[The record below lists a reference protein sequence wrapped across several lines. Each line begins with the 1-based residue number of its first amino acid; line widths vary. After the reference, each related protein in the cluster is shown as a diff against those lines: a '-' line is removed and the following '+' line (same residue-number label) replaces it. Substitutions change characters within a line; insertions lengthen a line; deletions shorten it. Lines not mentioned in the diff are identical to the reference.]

1 MYVLHVTG
9 ADLTGA
15 DLRAWAPGVP
25 GIAEVFHARF
35 TDHAY
40 PVHAHDTW
48 TVLVVD
54 QGVIRYDLHRHEHG
68 ALPTVVTLLPPHVA
82 HTGRSATEHGSAVR
96 ASRRLGRSN
105 ERLV

>member
-1 MYVLHVTG
+1 MPLARNAVTLSRCQVSRSSRTRMAILVSNCMRSSVPAPARRVLYVLHV
-9 ADLTGA
+9 TGA

-40 PVHAHDTW
+40 PVHPHDAW

-54 QGVIRYDLHRHEHG
+54 QGMIRYDLHRHEH
-68 ALPTVVTLLPPHVA
+68 
-82 HTGRSATEHGSAVR
+82 
-96 ASRRLGRSN
+96 
-105 ERLV
+105 

>member
-1 MYVLHVTG
+1 VGV
-9 ADLTGA
+9 TGA

-68 ALPTVVTLLPPHVA
+68 ALPTVVTLLPPHVRTPA
-82 HTGRSATEHGSAVR
+82 GRPPSTASASGCSTSTPTCSTWA
-96 ASRRLGRSN
+96 
-105 ERLV
+105 